1 MGAGTFKLLF
11 IALMA
16 SGLPVAIA
24 MAGASLVYVMVSGN
38 IPDYVVIHRMIG
50 GLDSFPL
57 LAVPFFILAGNLMN
71 SAGITNRIYNFALA
85 LVGWMKGGLGH
96 VNVVGSVIFAGMS
109 GTAIADAAGLGTIEI
124 KAMRDHGYSM
134 EFSVGVTAAS
144 ATLGPIIPPSL
155 PFVIYALFANVSVGA
170 LFLAGILPG
179 GVMAIL
185 MMLTVAYYAHKN
197 KWGADVPF
205 QWKEVLRAFG
215 ELAIVLGWPTAIWLL
230 VDPGFGVELPSRAT
244 VLAGLVLL
252 FLADWKFKFQAVLP
266 IMTPVL
272 LIGGMTTGV
281 FTATEG
287 AIAACVWALFL
298 GLVWYRTMH
307 WKKLIKVSMDTIETT
322 SAVLFIVAA
331 ASIFGWML
339 TATRATEMIA
349 QWVLAVTSGP
359 LTFLLLANLLMLFVG
374 CFLEPTA
381 AITIL
386 VPILLPIVRQL
397 GIDPVHFGLVMVLN
411 LMIGLLHPPM
421 GLVLFVLARVSKL
434 SVERTTMAILPWLVP
449 LLVSLAIVTYI
460 PSISL
465 WLPNYFK

>member
-1 MGAGTFKLLF
+1 MGPGSFKLLF
-11 IALMA
+11 LGLMV
-16 SGLPVAIA
+16 SGLPVFIA
-24 MAGASLVYVMVSGN
+24 MAGSSLIYVMVSGN
-38 IPDYVVIHRMIG
+38 VPDFVVIHRMVG

-71 SAGITNRIYNFALA
+71 SAGITHRIYAFALA

-96 VNVVGSVIFAGMS
+96 VNVVGSVVFAGMS
-109 GTAIADAAGLGTIEI
+109 GTAIGDAAGLGTVEI
-124 KAMRDHGYSM
+124 KAMRDHGYSA
-134 EFSVGVTAAS
+134 EFAVGVTAAS

-179 GVMAIL
+179 LVMALL
-185 MMLTVAYYAHKN
+185 MMATVAFFAHRN
-197 KWGADVPF
+197 KWGGDVPF
-205 QWKEVLRAFG
+205 DRRRVAKALLELMVVLA
-215 ELAIVLGWPTAIWLL
+215 WPVAIWLL
-230 VDPGFGVELPSRAT
+230 VQAGTQPQLT
-244 VLAGLVLL
+244 VLGAIVLL
-252 FLADWKFKFQAVLP
+252 FLADWKFRFDAVLP

-298 GLVWYRTMH
+298 GLAWYRTMA
-307 WKKLIKVSMDTIETT
+307 LRQLVKVSMDTIETT
-322 SAVLFIVAA
+322 SAVLMIVAA

-339 TATRATEMIA
+339 TATRTTEMIA
-349 QWVLAVTSGP
+349 TWVLSVTTDP
-359 LTFLLLANLLMLFVG
+359 MMFLLLANLLMLFVG

-386 VPILLPIVRQL
+386 VPILLPIVQRL

-421 GLVLFVLARVSKL
+421 GLVLFVLARVAKL
-434 SVERTTMAILPWLVP
+434 SVERTTMAILPWLIP
-449 LLVSLAIVTYI
+449 LLVSLGLVTYI
-460 PSISL
+460 PQISL
-465 WLPNYFK
+465 WLPSQFR